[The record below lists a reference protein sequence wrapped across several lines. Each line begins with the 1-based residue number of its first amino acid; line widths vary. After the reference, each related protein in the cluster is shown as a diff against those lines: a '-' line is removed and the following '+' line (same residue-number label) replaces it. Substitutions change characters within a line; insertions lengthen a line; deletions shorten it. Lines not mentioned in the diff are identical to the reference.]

1 MPWTVW
7 LKQHLFLI
15 VPEANKLKMKVLV
28 NPVPDEDSLP
38 GLHIATFLLCPYMA
52 EREEGREEGRGE
64 GEERGEEERQ
74 RESERGSI
82 PWFLFLFL

>member
-1 MPWTVW
+1 M
-7 LKQHLFLI
+7 
-15 VPEANKLKMKVLV
+15 KMLV

-52 EREEGREEGRGE
+52 EREEGREEGRGGRGGE
-64 GEERGEEERQ
+64 GRGGE

-82 PWFLFLFL
+82 LWFIFLFL